1 LNQEE
6 VFFMELNVLAVGDV
20 VGEAGVDY
28 LSRRLPGLRR
38 SCDAHFTVVNGE
50 NAASNGLLPRQ
61 ADEIFSAGADVIT
74 MGNHTWDKQQI
85 VSYME
90 ENQYI
95 IRPANYT
102 SRAPGRGFGVFDGP
116 RGVRI
121 RVVNLI
127 GRCEM
132 DANFDNP
139 FTKMDE
145 ILSSDEADLTLVDF
159 HGEATSE
166 KRAMGW
172 YLDGR
177 VQALWGTHTHVPTAD
192 CEVLPKGLG
201 YVTDLG
207 MTGPAHSVIGVKP
220 QQAINRFLGG
230 LPQRFQPA
238 EGPRKLNAVL
248 FTIDTNTRRCLSVRR
263 VDSEE

>member
-1 LNQEE
+1 
-6 VFFMELNVLAVGDV
+6 MELNVLAVGDV

-28 LSRRLPGLRR
+28 LSRQLPGLRR
-38 SCDAHFTVVNGE
+38 AHGVHFTVVNGE

-61 ADEIFSAGADVIT
+61 AEAIFSAGADVIT

-90 ENQYI
+90 ENPYI

-102 SRAPGRGFGVFDGP
+102 ARAPGRGFGVFDGP
-116 RGVRI
+116 RGLRI

-139 FTKMDE
+139 FTKIDE
-145 ILSSDEADLTLVDF
+145 IIAAGKADLTLVDF

-166 KRAMGW
+166 KIAMAW

-177 VQALWGTHTHVPTAD
+177 VQGLWGTHTHVPTAD
-192 CEVLPKGLG
+192 GQVLPKGLG
-201 YVTDLG
+201 FVTDLG
-207 MTGPAHSVIGVKP
+207 MTGPAQSVIGVKP

-248 FTIDTNTRRCLSVRR
+248 FTMDTNTRRCLKVQR
-263 VDSEE
+263 VDIEE